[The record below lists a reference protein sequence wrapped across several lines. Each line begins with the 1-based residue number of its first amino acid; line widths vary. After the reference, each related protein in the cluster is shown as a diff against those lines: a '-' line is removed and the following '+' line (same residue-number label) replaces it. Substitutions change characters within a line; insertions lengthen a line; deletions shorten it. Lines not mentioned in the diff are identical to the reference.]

1 MPRKDVID
9 PTAPRRS
16 LNLQCLEDPRVFA
29 DLVRF
34 MKSSGVPT
42 RGSYSHVVHLILT
55 GTHRTW
61 DCAYFTLQTVENAL
75 KYLAS
80 EGFSLSQL
88 KSANTGQKLLNHMNA
103 EALAEEAV
111 LPPVDAK
118 RAEDIQKL
126 FSGEAE

>member
-1 MPRKDVID
+1 MPRRDSVD

-16 LNLQCLEDPRVFA
+16 LNLQCLEDPRLFA

-34 MKSSGVPT
+34 MKESGVPT
-42 RGSYSHVVHLILT
+42 RGSYSHVVHTILA

-61 DCAYFTLQTVENAL
+61 ECAYFTKQTVDVAL
-75 KYLAS
+75 QYLAA

-88 KSANTGQKLLNHMNA
+88 KSANSGKRLLNHMNA
-103 EALAEEAV
+103 EALAEESVA
-111 LPPVDAK
+111 PPVDAK

-126 FSGEAE
+126 FSGKAE